1 MKKKQKSWK
10 MLLTALIVLAMPLV
24 LAGFISYVVL
34 RLVAG
39 GNMSVFMG
47 TMCLVIVLVIVLTV
61 IFVMTRQLLHR
72 IHSIMGNLELL
83 ADGTLS
89 LKESKLSQRN
99 DEIGQVMRSVNRMV
113 VSFAQIITGV
123 SAATGSLVKVSQDLT
138 NSFADMETS
147 MRQVGREVNSIGM
160 NTVFQSEGT
169 QEIGT
174 QIIDMSHAVEAV
186 VQNTETLAQTADKL
200 KEYRERAEGIVK
212 ELAAANERSGKAI
225 ADVRAQTDVASQ
237 SAEQIHAI
245 ADIAAVTSN
254 QANLLALNASIEAVR
269 AGELGKGYMAMAEE
283 IRSFADQSQKSSGQI
298 NTIVNDLAEYAN
310 ASVDVIL
317 STTKTLEEQTE
328 KIRRTAGMLL
338 SLNQEALQ
346 TMDLFEEVVA
356 ECKESTQQVRAVSD
370 NLAENIRKF
379 SVNDLKKEEEQ
390 IL

>member
-10 MLLTALIVLAMPLV
+10 MLLTVLIVLAMPLV

-47 TMCLVIVLVIVLTV
+47 TICLVIVLVIVLTV
-61 IFVMTRQLLHR
+61 IIVMTRQLLCR

-83 ADGTLS
+83 ADRMLS

-113 VSFAQIITGV
+113 VSFAQIITGL

-186 VQNTETLAQTADKL
+186 VQNTEILAQTADKL

-212 ELAAANERSGKAI
+212 ELAAANESSGKAI

-237 SAEQIHAI
+237 SAKQIHAI

-379 SVNDLKKEEEQ
+379 SVNDLKKKEEQ

>member
-61 IFVMTRQLLHR
+61 IFVMTRQLLRR

-123 SAATGSLVKVSQDLT
+123 STATGSLVKVSQDLT

-212 ELAAANERSGKAI
+212 ELAAAYESSGKAI

-237 SAEQIHAI
+237 SVEQIHAI

-283 IRSFADQSQKSSGQI
+283 IRSFADQSKKSSGQI

-379 SVNDLKKEEEQ
+379 SVNDLTKEEKE

>member
-99 DEIGQVMRSVNRMV
+99 DEIGQVMRSVNCMV

-123 SAATGSLVKVSQDLT
+123 STATGSLVKVSQDLT

-169 QEIGT
+169 QEIGS

-212 ELAAANERSGKAI
+212 ELAAANESSGKAI

-283 IRSFADQSQKSSGQI
+283 IRSFADQSKESSGQI
-298 NTIVNDLAEYAN
+298 NTLVNDLAEYAN

-317 STTKTLEEQTE
+317 STTKALEEQTE

-379 SVNDLKKEEEQ
+379 SVNDLKKEEKE

>member
-24 LAGFISYVVL
+24 LTGFISYVVL

-212 ELAAANERSGKAI
+212 ELAAANESSGKAI

-269 AGELGKGYMAMAEE
+269 AGELDKGYMAMAEE